1 MVFSSLTFLW
11 IFLPCVLL
19 VNYLFSFLKNKKIKI
34 NDLFLKYFYA
44 IIKFEISNLKKYQI
58 QAPLFCRSELI

>member
-1 MVFSSLTFLW
+1 
-11 IFLPCVLL
+11 
-19 VNYLFSFLKNKKIKI
+19 VNILFVSKKIKI

-44 IIKFEISNLKKYQI
+44 IIKFEIANLKKYQI